1 MPDVPEPEKEE
12 EKPQRRPKP
21 IAGHSLPNPNRSSI
35 LVKGKGRLPDFGLSG
50 LAGVL
55 GISREDSVASM
66 KSDSI
71 DSSSKGLDDVQED
84 NSLQNGSP
92 QSGSARWQTANVSP
106 TSDTSSPV
114 GAHLASG
121 SPGSSRSGGNG
132 RTGRSVR
139 RARRG
144 RKVTLANELQDTE
157 MGEGGG
163 LE

>member
-1 MPDVPEPEKEE
+1 MPDVLEKEE
-12 EKPQRRPKP
+12 EEEKPTRRPKP
-21 IAGHSLPNPNRSSI
+21 KAGHTLPNPNRSSI

-55 GISREDSVASM
+55 GISLEDSVASM

-84 NSLQNGSP
+84 NSS
-92 QSGSARWQTANVSP
+92 QSGSARWQNANVSP

-121 SPGSSRSGGNG
+121 SPGSSRSGGSG

-144 RKVTLANELQDTE
+144 RKVTLANELEDTE